1 MSQIPEHVVVV
12 GAGLG
17 GVRTVEQLRSRGFE
31 GRITLIGAEQHAPY
45 DRPPLS
51 KQILNGTWEPVRATL
66 RDAAALTE
74 LGVTARLG
82 TRAVALNGTT
92 VELHDGTSVTGDVV
106 VLATGVVARRL
117 PGQPAGVPTLRTL
130 DDALALRTALESVQ
144 SLLVVGAGFIGAE
157 VACAAARL
165 GVSVTVLEALPVPCE
180 RGLGREVGAL
190 AGRLFTEAGIDLR
203 CDTRIT
209 NFVDEHSVELSD
221 GTSLT
226 ADLVLVGVGASPDV
240 AWLDAA
246 GLDTSD
252 GVACD
257 ARGRVLGTSGA
268 WALGDLAAW
277 WDQPR
282 GRFHRS
288 EHWTTT
294 GEQAAVVASDIVGG
308 EAPAPT
314 VPYVWS
320 DQFDLKIQAFGRTDL
335 ADEVVALHGDGLAG
349 GPVKGTVVGYFAGD
363 VLVGVVGF
371 GAPAKLVRYRGLI
384 AAGADRA
391 SVLPQA
397 EVATAVS
404 G

>member
-1 MSQIPEHVVVV
+1 
-12 GAGLG
+12 
-17 GVRTVEQLRSRGFE
+17 
-31 GRITLIGAEQHAPY
+31 
-45 DRPPLS
+45 
-51 KQILNGTWEPVRATL
+51 
-66 RDAAALTE
+66 
-74 LGVTARLG
+74 
-82 TRAVALNGTT
+82 
-92 VELHDGTSVTGDVV
+92 V

-130 DDALALRTALESVQ
+130 DDALALREALGSVR

-209 NFVDEHSVELSD
+209 SFVDEHSVELSD
-221 GTSLT
+221 GTTLT
-226 ADLVLVGVGASPDV
+226 ADQVLVGVGASPDV
-240 AWLDAA
+240 DWLDAA

-257 ARGRVLGTSGA
+257 ARGRVLGTSGV

-277 WDQPR
+277 WDQAR

-288 EHWTTT
+288 EHWTNT

-335 ADEVVALHGDGLAG
+335 ADEVVPLHGDGLAG
-349 GPVKGTVVGYFAGD
+349 GPVKGTVVGYFAGG

-391 SVLPQA
+391 SVLPQSEA
-397 EVATAVS
+397 ATAVS

>member
-209 NFVDEHSVELSD
+209 SFVDEHSVELSD

-391 SVLPQA
+391 GVLPPA